1 MNKKL
6 TSISLAGVMLLS
18 TASPVFAAAENTIK
32 EAKEPNKMEQLVKD
46 GREKMAKA
54 EEKMTEAKDKAEEKA
69 KEVKEK
75 VAPKLEEVKEALN
88 KEIAKEKAVR
98 ESKNLKEAKD
108 DVITNY
114 ENAIAAAKSI
124 ANDKEAKPEQFEN
137 ALKALV
143 EAHEKLG
150 FKADAKVEEKKE
162 MKTVDVKATNQK
174 VKLDGKDVVIY
185 GYNIDGYNYFKLRDL
200 AAVLKDSK
208 AKFGVEYK
216 DALVTLTKGADYK
229 VAETDQKEVKAMSK
243 GMITNDKVM
252 VGDKALTAKAYKVD
266 DSNYYKLRD
275 LGEALGFGVDFDKAT
290 NTVLLMSEKEA
301 AKEEKVAP
309 KLEELKE
316 AVKKELVNEKE
327 VRESEAYKKADD
339 KVKTNFENAVAAAK
353 SLLADEKAT
362 AEQFTNE
369 LKALVEAKE
378 KLGFKADVKVEEKKD
393 VKEAKEEMKK
403 DVKEAKKEMKKD
415 VKEAK
420 EEVKETAKEAK

>member
-6 TSISLAGVMLLS
+6 TSLSLAGVMLLS
-18 TASPVFAAAENTIK
+18 TASPVFA
-32 EAKEPNKMEQLVKD
+32 EAKEAMKAADNKTAIEKVVEKSDKAVEKAKEAGKEVK
-46 GREKMAKA
+46 EEAK
-54 EEKMTEAKDKAEEKA
+54 EKMTEAKEKAEEKIAETKKDA
-69 KEVKEK
+69 KEVKEEVK
-75 VAPKLEEVKEALN
+75 KEAKEVKEEVK
-88 KEIAKEKAVR
+88 KEVKEV
-98 ESKNLKEAKD
+98 
-108 DVITNY
+108 
-114 ENAIAAAKSI
+114 
-124 ANDKEAKPEQFEN
+124 
-137 ALKALV
+137 
-143 EAHEKLG
+143 
-150 FKADAKVEEKKE
+150 
-162 MKTVDVKATNQK
+162 KTVDVKATTQK

-243 GMITNDKVM
+243 GMLTNDKVL
-252 VGDKALTAKAYKVD
+252 VGDKTLTATAYKID
-266 DSNYYKLRD
+266 DLNYYKLRD
-275 LGEALGFGVDFDKAT
+275 LGKELGFGVGYDEAT
-290 NTVLLMSEKEA
+290 KSVLLTSVVNKEEV
-301 AKEEKVAP
+301 KEEKVAP

-316 AVKKELVNEKE
+316 AVKKELANEKE

-378 KLGFKADVKVEEKKD
+378 QLGFKADVKVEEKKEA
-393 VKEAKEEMKK
+393 KEAKKEMEK

>member
-6 TSISLAGVMLLS
+6 TSLSLAGVMLLS
-18 TASPVFAAAENTIK
+18 TASPVFAEAENAMK
-32 EAKEPNKMEQLVKD
+32 EAKETSKVEQLAKD
-46 GREKMAKA
+46 AKEAGKEVAKDAKEKMTEAKEKA
-54 EEKMTEAKDKAEEKA
+54 EEKMTEAKKDAKVVKEEVKKDV
-69 KEVKEK
+69 KEVKEEVK
-75 VAPKLEEVKEALN
+75 KEVKE
-88 KEIAKEKAVR
+88 V
-98 ESKNLKEAKD
+98 
-108 DVITNY
+108 
-114 ENAIAAAKSI
+114 
-124 ANDKEAKPEQFEN
+124 
-137 ALKALV
+137 
-143 EAHEKLG
+143 
-150 FKADAKVEEKKE
+150 
-162 MKTVDVKATNQK
+162 KTVDVKATTQK

-200 AAVLKDSK
+200 AAVLKDSQ

-216 DALVTLTKGADYK
+216 DGVVTLTKAADYK
-229 VAETDQKEVKAMSK
+229 VAESDQKEVKAMSK
-243 GMITNDKVM
+243 GMLTNDKVL
-252 VGDKALTAKAYKVD
+252 VGDKTLTATAYKVD

-275 LGEALGFGVDFDKAT
+275 LGKELGFGVGYDEAT
-290 NTVLLMSEKEA
+290 KSVLLTSVVNKEEV
-301 AKEEKVAP
+301 KEEKVAP

-316 AVKKELVNEKE
+316 AVKKELANEKE

-339 KVKTNFENAVAAAK
+339 KVKSNFENAVAAAK

-378 KLGFKADVKVEEKKD
+378 QLGFKADVKVEEKKEA
-393 VKEAKEEMKK
+393 KEAKEAKKEMEK

>member
-6 TSISLAGVMLLS
+6 TSLSLAGVMLLS
-18 TASPVFAAAENTIK
+18 TASPVFAAAEKAVK
-32 EAKEPNKMEQLVKD
+32 EAKEPSKVEQLAKD
-46 GREKMAKA
+46 AKEA
-54 EEKMTEAKDKAEEKA
+54 GKEVAKDAKEKMTEAKDKAEEKMAEVKKDA
-69 KEVKEK
+69 KEVKEEVK
-75 VAPKLEEVKEALN
+75 KEVKE
-88 KEIAKEKAVR
+88 V
-98 ESKNLKEAKD
+98 
-108 DVITNY
+108 
-114 ENAIAAAKSI
+114 
-124 ANDKEAKPEQFEN
+124 
-137 ALKALV
+137 
-143 EAHEKLG
+143 
-150 FKADAKVEEKKE
+150 
-162 MKTVDVKATNQK
+162 KTVDVKATTQK

-216 DALVTLTKGADYK
+216 DAMVTLTKGADYK

-243 GMITNDKVM
+243 GMLTNDKVL
-252 VGDKALTAKAYKVD
+252 VGDKTLTATAYKVD
-266 DSNYYKLRD
+266 GSNYYKLRD
-275 LGEALGFGVDFDKAT
+275 LGKELGFGVGYDEAT
-290 NTVLLMSEKEA
+290 KSVLLTSVVNKEEV
-301 AKEEKVAP
+301 KEEKVAP

-316 AVKKELVNEKE
+316 AVKKELANEKE

-339 KVKTNFENAVAAAK
+339 KVKSNFENAVAAAK

-378 KLGFKADVKVEEKKD
+378 QLGFKADVKVEEKKEA
-393 VKEAKEEMKK
+393 KEAKKEMEK

>member
-1 MNKKL
+1 MNKKI
-6 TSISLAGVMLLS
+6 TSLSLAGIMLLS
-18 TASPVFAAAENTIK
+18 TASPVFAATEAAMK
-32 EAKEPNKMEQLVKD
+32 ETKEPTKMEQLVKD
-46 GREKMAKA
+46 GK
-54 EEKMTEAKDKAEEKA
+54 EKMTEAKKEA
-69 KEVKEK
+69 KEVNEEVMEK
-75 VAPKLEEVKEALN
+75 VAPKLDEVKEALN

-98 ESKNLKEAKD
+98 ESKELKEAKD

-162 MKTVDVKATNQK
+162 MKTVDVKATTQK
-174 VKLDGKDVVIY
+174 VELDGEDVVIY

-200 AAVLKDSK
+200 AAVLKDTK

-216 DALVTLTKGADYK
+216 DAMVTLTKGADYK

-252 VGDKALTAKAYKVD
+252 VGDKALNAMAYKVD

-275 LGEALGFGVDFDKAT
+275 LGEALGFVVMYDKAT
-290 NTVLLMSEKEA
+290 NSVSLWSDKDRTEKTLALILEVS
-301 AKEEKVAP
+301 KET
-309 KLEELKE
+309 LEHG
-316 AVKKELVNEKE
+316 LVNEKE

-339 KVKTNFENAVAAAK
+339 KVKSNFENAVAAAK
-353 SLLADEKAT
+353 SLLADEKAKP
-362 AEQFTNE
+362 EQFENVI
-369 LKALVEAKE
+369 KALRAAKE
-378 KLGFKADVKVEEKKD
+378 QLGFEAYPKVEEKKD
-393 VKEAKEEMKK
+393 EKKEVKDEKKEVKDEKK
-403 DVKEAKKEMKKD
+403 DDK
-415 VKEAK
+415 K
-420 EEVKETAKEAK
+420 EEVKETK

>member
-18 TASPVFAAAENTIK
+18 TASPVFAAAENAMK
-32 EAKEPNKMEQLVKD
+32 EAKEPSKVEQLAKD
-46 GREKMAKA
+46 AKEAGKEVAKDAKEKMTEAKEKA
-54 EEKMTEAKDKAEEKA
+54 EEKMTEAKKDAKVVKEEVKKDV
-69 KEVKEK
+69 KEVKEEVK
-75 VAPKLEEVKEALN
+75 KEVKE
-88 KEIAKEKAVR
+88 V
-98 ESKNLKEAKD
+98 
-108 DVITNY
+108 
-114 ENAIAAAKSI
+114 
-124 ANDKEAKPEQFEN
+124 
-137 ALKALV
+137 
-143 EAHEKLG
+143 
-150 FKADAKVEEKKE
+150 
-162 MKTVDVKATNQK
+162 KTVDVKATTQK

-243 GMITNDKVM
+243 GMLTNDKVM
-252 VGDKALTAKAYKVD
+252 VGDKALTATAYKVD

-290 NTVLLMSEKEA
+290 NTVLLMSEKEV
-301 AKEEKVAP
+301 KEEKVAP

-316 AVKKELVNEKE
+316 AVKKELANEKE

-339 KVKTNFENAVAAAK
+339 KVKSNFENAVAAAK

-378 KLGFKADVKVEEKKD
+378 QLGFKADVKVEEKKEA
-393 VKEAKEEMKK
+393 KEAKKEMEK

-415 VKEAK
+415 VKESK

>member
-6 TSISLAGVMLLS
+6 TSLSLAGVMLLS
-18 TASPVFAAAENTIK
+18 TASPVFAAAENAMK
-32 EAKEPNKMEQLVKD
+32 EAKEPSKVEQLAKD
-46 GREKMAKA
+46 AKEAGKEVAKDAKEKMTEAKEKA
-54 EEKMTEAKDKAEEKA
+54 EEKMTEAKKDAKVVKEEVKKDVKEVKEKA
-69 KEVKEK
+69 KEVKE
-75 VAPKLEEVKEALN
+75 V
-88 KEIAKEKAVR
+88 
-98 ESKNLKEAKD
+98 
-108 DVITNY
+108 
-114 ENAIAAAKSI
+114 
-124 ANDKEAKPEQFEN
+124 
-137 ALKALV
+137 
-143 EAHEKLG
+143 
-150 FKADAKVEEKKE
+150 
-162 MKTVDVKATNQK
+162 KTVDVKATTQK

-200 AAVLKDSK
+200 AAVLKDSQ

-229 VAETDQKEVKAMSK
+229 VVDSDQKEVKAMSK
-243 GMITNDKVM
+243 GMLTNDKVM
-252 VGDKALTAKAYKVD
+252 VGDKALTATAYKVD

-290 NTVLLMSEKEA
+290 NTVLLMSEKEV
-301 AKEEKVAP
+301 KEEKVAP

-339 KVKTNFENAVAAAK
+339 KVKSNFENAVAAAK

-378 KLGFKADVKVEEKKD
+378 QLGFKADVKVEEKKEA
-393 VKEAKEEMKK
+393 KEAKKEMEK
-403 DVKEAKKEMKKD
+403 DVKDAKKEMKKD

-420 EEVKETAKEAK
+420 KEVKETAKESK